1 MDSYL
6 GSFESFNPLSDQLPE
21 SMRWTL
27 HYVVQE
33 ALFLL
38 PTDPTQEDLNLGLE
52 IMLQLVRLNMV
63 VLAKFLVPEMKERG
77 LNEIENTPAKDYFRA
92 AAFVDQL
99 PRRANGERYQWESVT
114 WYQTPI

>member
-38 PTDPTQEDLNLGLE
+38 PTDPTQ
-52 IMLQLVRLNMV
+52 
-63 VLAKFLVPEMKERG
+63 K
-77 LNEIENTPAKDYFRA
+77 T
-92 AAFVDQL
+92 
-99 PRRANGERYQWESVT
+99 
-114 WYQTPI
+114 